1 MINYIWPLVLV
12 VLSNTFY
19 QICAKSVP
27 AGMNPFAALTVT
39 YAVAAL
45 TSLGLYFVINRNANI
60 LAEYKQLNFAPFLL
74 GVVIIGLEVGYIYM
88 YKAGW
93 QVSTAQ
99 IVQAAFLAVI
109 LIFVGFGVYKEALTW
124 NKIVGVIVCL
134 VGLGLINYQ

>member
-134 VGLGLINYQ
+134 VGLGLINYR